1 MTEEIFSKSRGEIA
15 FLDKKLG
22 EITLKEF
29 LSVGYAGFT
38 FGRYRPGPD
47 DDGPWPWG
55 PIGYDPS
62 PTPWILRMVSQNTLL
77 KYQMDHLQEEIDNLK
92 KRR

>member
-1 MTEEIFSKSRGEIA
+1 M
-15 FLDKKLG
+15 KLP
-22 EITLKEF
+22 LKEF

-38 FGRYRPGPD
+38 FGRYKPGH
-47 DDGPWPWG
+47 DDGLWPWG
-55 PIGYDPS
+55 PIGYDLN

-77 KYQMDHLQEEIDNLK
+77 KYQMDHLQEEVDNLK